1 MKIWEFGDMTKRVH
15 DDNDAAP
22 LARFLARYSPQGALP
37 VDVAI
42 AMQDANQRRPGIL
55 APRAD
60 IEEREE

>member
-1 MKIWEFGDMTKRVH
+1 MARFN
-15 DDNDAAP
+15 DDNDGEP

-55 APRAD
+55 TPRAD

>member
-1 MKIWEFGDMTKRVH
+1 MAKHIN

-37 VDVAI
+37 VDMVI
-42 AMQDANQRRPGIL
+42 AMQDTNQRRPGIL
-55 APRAD
+55 SPRAD

>member
-1 MKIWEFGDMTKRVH
+1 MTKRIH
-15 DDNDAAP
+15 DDNDAVP

-42 AMQDANQRRPGIL
+42 AMQDAYQRRPGVL

>member
-1 MKIWEFGDMTKRVH
+1 MTKRIH

-22 LARFLARYSPQGALP
+22 LARFLARYSPVGPMP
-37 VDVAI
+37 VDALI

-60 IEEREE
+60 IEERAE

>member
-1 MKIWEFGDMTKRVH
+1 MTSNIH
-15 DDNDAAP
+15 DDNDTPP

-37 VDVAI
+37 VDMAI
-42 AMQDANQRRPGIL
+42 ALQDANQRRPGIL

>member
-1 MKIWEFGDMTKRVH
+1 MVTRIH

-22 LARFLARYSPQGALP
+22 LARFLARYSPQGAMP

-42 AMQDANQRRPGIL
+42 AMQDAHQRRPGIL
-55 APRAD
+55 TPRAD

>member
-1 MKIWEFGDMTKRVH
+1 MTKRIH

-37 VDVAI
+37 VDMAI

-55 APRAD
+55 SPRSNK
-60 IEEREE
+60 EEE